1 MVAALALAATVAI
14 PVTATAASANLDSP
28 ASTPVESAQH
38 DQALTVSSAVH
49 LGTVTRDSST
59 IARFFRAANPS
70 APAAGGWTA
79 PIYRPITSP
88 WGPRQVICTAG
99 VGCDSGFHRGD
110 DFGAPCGTPIYAVA
124 AGVVTSITRYGLA
137 GDEITITHGGGI
149 STAYSHM
156 FDSGILVTQGEAVT
170 AGQNI
175 ALAGSSGDSTGC
187 HLYFEYRVNGVTV
200 NPQPAMA
207 AHGVILG

>member
-1 MVAALALAATVAI
+1 MAAALALAATVAI
-14 PVTATAASANLDSP
+14 PVTATAASASLGSPAASALDS
-28 ASTPVESAQH
+28 TQH
-38 DQALTVSSAVH
+38 DQAMTVSSKVT
-49 LGTVTRDSST
+49 LGTISRDSST
-59 IARFFRAANPS
+59 IARFFRTANPS
-70 APAAGGWTA
+70 APTTGGWTA
-79 PIYRPITSP
+79 PIVRPITSP

-99 VGCDSGFHRGD
+99 VGCDTGFHRGD
-110 DFGAPCGTPIYAVA
+110 DFGAACGTPIYAVA
-124 AGVVTSITRYGLA
+124 AGVVTAITRYGLA
-137 GDEITITHGGGI
+137 GDEIVISHGGGI

-156 FDSGILVTQGEAVT
+156 FDSGILVTQGETIT

-175 ALAGSSGDSTGC
+175 ALVGSSGDSTGC